1 MDRFKLT
8 IKFDTDDREILEQLN
23 SLNKTAMFIKDYE
36 KDLSEDNREMQN
48 VKVNIERVEE

>member
-8 IKFDTDDREILEQLN
+8 IEFEQLN

>member
-48 VKVNIERVEE
+48 VKVNIERVEA